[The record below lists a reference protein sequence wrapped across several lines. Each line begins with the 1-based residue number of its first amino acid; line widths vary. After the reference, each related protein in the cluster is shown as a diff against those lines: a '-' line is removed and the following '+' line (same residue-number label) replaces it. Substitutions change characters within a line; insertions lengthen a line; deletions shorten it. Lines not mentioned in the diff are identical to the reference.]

1 MFGVFGNIWSDK
13 SSAFVDFVVRNSDY
27 SARHANGNGY

>member
-1 MFGVFGNIWSDK
+1 MFGVFSNIWSDK
-13 SSAFVDFVVRNSDY
+13 SSAFVDFGARNSDY